1 MGNIPAAQTLNY
13 IMNETQDKD
22 KQLWKFYLPKKRFL
36 AH

>member
-22 KQLWKFYLPKKRFL
+22 KQLWQFYPTKKWFITN
-36 AH
+36 